1 MEIRATLT
9 EKRRPPESVVE
20 HIGEGDD
27 LDRRVGNREP
37 VTVLDAI
44 RRSRSGPPAKGSIK
58 NSRFSSGVFRS
69 TEGGDA
75 AIIEEIH

>member
-1 MEIRATLT
+1 
-9 EKRRPPESVVE
+9 VE

-27 LDRRVGNREP
+27 LDRQGGQPRA

-44 RRSRSGPPAKGSIK
+44 RRSRSGPPVKGSIK
-58 NSRFSSGVFRS
+58 YSRFSSGFFRS
-69 TEGGDA
+69 NEGGDA